1 MVYWHYFDKI
11 DHLHREIAVV
21 EILLDDPNKH
31 DRYAHYAN
39 PKGLQC
45 PKIIKIH

>member
-31 DRYAHYAN
+31 DRYAHYEN
-39 PKGLQC
+39 LKGL
-45 PKIIKIH
+45 